1 MEGESSILRW
11 VIVGWCE
18 ERETQNM
25 ACDHVRWR
33 RHYFWCSR
41 WHVCGFFAQTCYL
54 LDGICDSLSVGDAFM
69 YVTNASKYIYQFFLE
84 KRVKALIL
92 QRSRINDTG
101 TFMFELS
108 SLIFFEKKRREIL
121 KKNMLH
127 YRIV

>member
-54 LDGICDSLSVGDAFM
+54 LDGIRDSLSVGDAFM
-69 YVTNASKYIYQFFLE
+69 YVTNASKYIS
-84 KRVKALIL
+84 IL
-92 QRSRINDTG
+92 FRKKSEGINTS
-101 TFMFELS
+101 TFS
-108 SLIFFEKKRREIL
+108 NK
-121 KKNMLH
+121 
-127 YRIV
+127 

>member
-1 MEGESSILRW
+1 MAF
-11 VIVGWCE
+11 VI
-18 ERETQNM
+18 
-25 ACDHVRWR
+25 AC
-33 RHYFWCSR
+33 
-41 WHVCGFFAQTCYL
+41 L
-54 LDGICDSLSVGDAFM
+54 LEMLLCTLQMRA
-69 YVTNASKYIYQFFLE
+69 NIYQFFLE